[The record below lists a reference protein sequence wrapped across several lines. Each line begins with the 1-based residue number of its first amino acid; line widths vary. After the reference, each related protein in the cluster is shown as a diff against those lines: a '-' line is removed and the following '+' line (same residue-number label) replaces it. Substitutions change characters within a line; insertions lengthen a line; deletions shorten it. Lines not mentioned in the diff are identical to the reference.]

1 MKAQVSDESDLYEQ
15 TGVETPEDHSV
26 AVFHPRAFLV
36 GALWEMDP
44 GHHFTT

>member
-36 GALWEMDP
+36 GALWEVDP

>member
-1 MKAQVSDESDLYEQ
+1 MKAQVSDESGFYEQ

-36 GALWEMDP
+36 GAFQELDP
-44 GHHFTT
+44 AYHFTT